1 MNGKSPLTILLDE
14 PEQINPAII
23 LADKLM
29 RRDVTE
35 LLSVDEVAEA
45 EKVLD
50 IGAREVEAIDGHRAA
65 FLKSPPTSLQ
75 YVPRGF

>member
-1 MNGKSPLTILLDE
+1 MNDESPLTRLLDE

-35 LLSVDEVAEA
+35 LLSVNEVAEA

-50 IGAREVEAIDGHRAA
+50 IGAREIEAIDGHRAA
-65 FLKSPPTSLQ
+65 FLKSPPTPLQ